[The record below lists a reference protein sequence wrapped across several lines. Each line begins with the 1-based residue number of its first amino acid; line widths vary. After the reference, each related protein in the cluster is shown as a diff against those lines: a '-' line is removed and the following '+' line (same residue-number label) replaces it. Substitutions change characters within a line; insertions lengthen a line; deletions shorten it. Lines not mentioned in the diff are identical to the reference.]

1 MRRDAT
7 VAQPLALLYLLKVK
21 RFYDFNQ
28 SINELSEVLID
39 FAFRSRNLEFALQI
53 ASLCQLTRHTFEST
67 LQHAPHPD
75 EPLVLFR
82 TTINRVSWLFDRCS
96 FCWEP
101 ACQPK
106 NVQVLFPEVFEGRV
120 RCCTACVQKHHA
132 LRISNRIYTLTDAF
146 HTVTIGNT
154 FLTADAQGLEN
165 ARILHTN
172 LACAMARIHKV
183 AKQTWEQEA
192 CCRLVRRSAT
202 NTPSLVVQTP
212 KSRYVVYECL
222 VVIALPSVAKTF
234 RLDLSAPIALQTL
247 RMSGPA
253 LIQQLLR
260 HHLNLTER
268 TALFAFLCTPVDWSK
283 PPSRK
288 RKNVFKL
295 DFECKHS
302 YSPSMRLVACSRC
315 QKR

>member
-1 MRRDAT
+1 MCKCSS
-7 VAQPLALLYLLKVK
+7 PKSLK
-21 RFYDFNQ
+21 
-28 SINELSEVLID
+28 
-39 FAFRSRNLEFALQI
+39 A
-53 ASLCQLTRHTFEST
+53 
-67 LQHAPHPD
+67 
-75 EPLVLFR
+75 
-82 TTINRVSWLFDRCS
+82 
-96 FCWEP
+96 
-101 ACQPK
+101 
-106 NVQVLFPEVFEGRV
+106 V

-154 FLTADAQGLEN
+154 FLNSDAQGLEN

-247 RMSGPA
+247 RLSGPA

-302 YSPSMRLVACSRC
+302 YSPSMKLVACSAARNANRATHTPLRWPIYDNPLPSRARPSGLFHETARVRRGLDWRR
-315 QKR
+315 KVHAP